1 MKLLV
6 KGGRVIDP
14 SQNMDEIA
22 DLILED
28 GRVKTLGS
36 DLLDADAEV
45 FNAMG
50 LVVSPGFIDL
60 HVHLREPGD
69 EYKETIASGAK
80 AAVAGGFTSVC
91 AMPNTDPVND
101 SASITRY
108 IIEKGRAA
116 GFARVYPVGRSR
128 EAPKAKNSPRWLR

>member
-1 MKLLV
+1 VKLLV

-14 SQNMDEIA
+14 AQNIDQIA

-45 FNAMG
+45 FNAKG

-80 AAVAGGFTSVC
+80 AAVAGGFTSIC

-108 IIEKGRAA
+108 SRKG
-116 GFARVYPVGRSR
+116 ARGRLRSR
-128 EAPKAKNSPRWLR
+128 APRGGDHPRLRVKNSPNG